1 GWGSGNARPI
11 CDRNLLRRRG
21 ATTRSF
27 LRRRWALAV
36 RFNASEHERS
46 SSRLTGSEAHIAFV
60 DKADRASRIER
71 VGIENLLI
79 RRATRSADRL
89 LAWRCDHPDCRTAA
103 GEARRTGRPG
113 RTSGTGRTSAT
124 FGWRLALAAGGQEKG
139 GQDHQ
144 KRKTHESPD
153 VADTFYRHCDSGQP
167 I

>member
-46 SSRLTGSEAHIAFV
+46 SSLLPGSEAHIAFV
-60 DKADRASRIER
+60 DKADRASGIER

-79 RRATRSADRL
+79 RRATRTADSL
-89 LAWRCDHPDCRTAA
+89 ITGSCDDPDRRTAG

-113 RTSGTGRTSAT
+113 RTSGTGRTGVT
-124 FGWRLALAAGGQEKG
+124 LGRRLAVPEGRQEKG
-139 GQDHQ
+139 G
-144 KRKTHESPD
+144 
-153 VADTFYRHCDSGQP
+153 
-167 I
+167 

>member
-46 SSRLTGSEAHIAFV
+46 SPLLPGSEAHIAFV

-79 RRATRSADRL
+79 RRATRTADRF
-89 LAWRCDHPDCRTAA
+89 LAGRCDDPD
-103 GEARRTGRPG
+103 RRSPGGWTG
-113 RTSGTGRTSAT
+113 RTSGARRTRGAGGTGVNL
-124 FGWRLALAAGGQEKG
+124 GWRLALPAGRQEKG

-144 KRKTHESPD
+144 KRETHESPD
-153 VADTFYRHCDSGQP
+153 VAETFYRHGGSGQP